1 MFSNFWLFFLP
12 VVLFSSLLT
21 VLHAVESLL
30 LLLKDCEENCQRLCR
45 EVGGTYFFGGGGG
58 GL

>member
-1 MFSNFWLFFLP
+1 MFSNFCLFFLP
-12 VVLFSSLLT
+12 VVLFSSLQI

-30 LLLKDCEENCQRLCR
+30 LLLKDCEENCRRLCR

-58 GL
+58 L